1 MGSIGLFELI
11 IVLVIPV
18 IIVVIAYLFGKQA
31 GENKILKQQQK
42 NQQELGK

>member
-11 IVLVIPV
+11 IILIIPV
-18 IIVVIAYLFGKQA
+18 IILVGVYLLGKQA

-42 NQQELGK
+42 NQQQFGK